1 MLLVQAATLRDVT
14 ARVLMA
20 GGANAEDA
28 RIVAESLVEA
38 NLRGH
43 DSHGVFRATAYARL
57 LQQGEVVSG
66 APLRVVEDGPARIVA
81 DAARGFGQV
90 QCRRLIE
97 RLIPKARE
105 QGLACGTLR
114 QSGHVGRLGEW
125 AEMVAAQELAVL
137 LAVND
142 NGVPQFVAPP
152 GGQRGRYSTNP
163 IALGVPTQGE
173 PLVLDVS
180 TSAVANGKI
189 TVARNAG
196 RAVPEGWLQD
206 AEGRPTTDPNVMKAD
221 PPGALLPFGGDQAY
235 KAFGLAVLFDILV
248 SGLSG
253 GFCPPAPAGT
263 SEFNNLLMVIW
274 DPEKWSGTAHLC
286 REAERFIEHLRSTP
300 LVAGTERIQLPGDR
314 SAACRA
320 ERLAH
325 GIPLDRR
332 TWERLEAAGKAG
344 GRN

>member
-1 MLLVQAATLRDVT
+1 MTDPPTVSIPADDLRDVT
-14 ARVLMA
+14 ARVLISA
-20 GGANAEDA
+20 GATVEEA

-57 LQQGEVVSG
+57 LQKGEVVSG
-66 APLRVVEDGPARIVA
+66 AELLILDEGPARIVA
-81 DAARGFGQV
+81 DGNRGFGQV

-125 AEMVAAQELAVL
+125 AELAAAQGFAILV
-137 LAVND
+137 AVND

-152 GGQRGRYSTNP
+152 GGKSGRYSTNP
-163 IALGVPTQGE
+163 IALGVPTGGE

-180 TSAVANGKI
+180 TSAVANGKV

-196 RAVPEGWLQD
+196 RSVPEGWLQD
-206 AEGRPTTDPNVMKAD
+206 ADGRPTTDPNVMKAD

-263 SEFNNLLMVIW
+263 AEFNNVLIVLW
-274 DPEKWSGTAHLC
+274 DPARWAGHEHFA
-286 REAERFIEHLRSTP
+286 REAQRFIEHLRSTP
-300 LVAGTERIQLPGDR
+300 LKPDSESIQLPGDR
-314 SAACRA
+314 SSECRR
-320 ERLAH
+320 ERLKY
-325 GIPLDRR
+325 GIPLDRK
-332 TWERLEAAGKAG
+332 TWEKLRGK
-344 GRN
+344 